1 MICRPAGSAIVIVVL
16 ACLTACEIAAP
27 PPVTIGAVTLGR
39 SELVPE
45 RYQLDVA
52 LFNASDLPL
61 SGYRV
66 RGTAFG
72 ASSASG
78 ATEASSGDGDGSR
91 PGVPVSVSTVIEL
104 APRSRDVHHIV
115 FDSPFPALSATP
127 LTLEDVVFDRFR
139 FPGET
144 GFGSV
149 ALSYP
154 VVEQ

>member
-1 MICRPAGSAIVIVVL
+1 MICRPAGSAIVVVVL

-78 ATEASSGDGDGSR
+78 ATEGSGGDRSR
-91 PGVPVSVSTVIEL
+91 PGIPVTVSTVIDL

-154 VVEQ
+154 VVGQ